1 MTESGVQDGRGL
13 RSRVVHGALLL
24 GCQRALNIAVAALG
38 GIVLAR
44 LFLPEL
50 FGTFAFILFV
60 ASLGILAGDL
70 GLGTALIQ
78 RERIE
83 PAASLEAAFLLQLGI
98 AALVAGLM
106 VIAAPLCVRSFG
118 LAPEG
123 VDPLRVLA
131 ILVPLAALRM
141 PPLVMLERGLRYGP
155 IVLADTLDT
164 LVFHA
169 VAIGAGLAGMGLWS
183 FVLGMIA
190 GKVVAAM
197 LLWRAAAWRPS
208 WVWNGAAV
216 KGLMKE
222 GLPLQGTAA
231 LVTAREGALPVL
243 VVLAGGAAAVGALNL
258 AMSLSSFPLQVV
270 ISAGRVLRPAL
281 SRIRHDAAAFA
292 AATERAMNGIAVML
306 CPLLLMMAVGAD
318 PIVRYVYGTAWLPA
332 VPALRWLSAGALMG
346 GLTTVLVY
354 ALHGLGRSDV
364 VMRFNVLWTALLWG
378 LAVVCIHQWGPIGF
392 AMAHV
397 CMAASGALV
406 YVAVRRTV
414 PIRVVAQVGQPLL
427 AGGVAAG
434 LFGLLAQE
442 LVAGPVSL
450 MLAAG
455 AALLVYGL
463 ALWMLC
469 GTAWRNELMA
479 DWGRL
484 WSRDVAVGEQAKGL
498 GLGEPRT

>member
-1 MTESGVQDGRGL
+1 MTESGAQEGRGL
-13 RSRVVHGALLL
+13 RSRVIHGALLL

-50 FGTFAFILFV
+50 FGTFAFLLFV

-78 RERIE
+78 RPRLDS
-83 PAASLEAAFLLQLGI
+83 PAPLDAAFTLQLG
-98 AALVAGLM
+98 VAVVVSGLM

-123 VDPLRVLA
+123 VDPLRALT
-131 ILVPLAALRM
+131 ILVFLAALRM
-141 PPLVMLERGLRYGP
+141 PSVVLLERNLRYGP
-155 IVLADTLDT
+155 IVLADTADT

-190 GKVVAAM
+190 GKVVAAT

-208 WVWNGAAV
+208 WEWNGAAV
-216 KGLMKE
+216 KMLVKE

-243 VVLAGGAAAVGALNL
+243 VVLAGGVAAVGVLNL
-258 AMSLSSFPLQVV
+258 AMSLCSFPLQVV
-270 ISAGRVLRPAL
+270 VSAGRVLRPAL
-281 SRIRHDAAAFA
+281 SRVRHDAAAFA
-292 AATERAMNGIAVML
+292 AATERAMNGIAVIL
-306 CPLLLMMAVGAD
+306 CPLLLMMTVGAD

-354 ALHGLGRSDV
+354 ALHGLGRSEV

-378 LAVVCIHQWGPIGF
+378 LALVCINQWGPVGF
-392 AMAHV
+392 AIAHA
-397 CMAASGALV
+397 CMAASGALT
-406 YVAVRRTV
+406 YLALRRMV
-414 PIRVVAQVGQPLL
+414 SVRVVSQVGHPLL
-427 AGGVAAG
+427 AGGIAAA
-434 LFGLLAQE
+434 LFGV
-442 LVAGPVSL
+442 LVQAFVTGPVSL
-450 MLAAG
+450 GLAAG

-463 ALWMLC
+463 ALWLL
-469 GTAWRNELMA
+469 GGAAWRNELMA
-479 DWGRL
+479 DWSRL
-484 WSRDVAVGEQAKGL
+484 WSRDVAIGEQAKG
-498 GLGEPRT
+498 

>member
-1 MTESGVQDGRGL
+1 MTEGGVQEGQGL
-13 RSRVVHGALLL
+13 RSRVMHGALLL

-70 GLGTALIQ
+70 GLGSALIQ
-78 RERIE
+78 RERFE
-83 PAASLEAAFLLQLGI
+83 STTALGAAFTLQVW
-98 AALVAGLM
+98 VAVVVGGLM
-106 VIAAPLCVRSFG
+106 VITAPWCAHSFG

-123 VDPLRVLA
+123 VNPLRALA
-131 ILVPLAALRM
+131 ILVLLAALRM
-141 PPLVMLERGLRYGP
+141 PPSVVLERGLRYGP

-169 VAIGAGLAGMGLWS
+169 VAIAGGLGGAGLWS

-190 GKVVAAM
+190 GKAVAAT
-197 LLWRAAAWRPS
+197 LLWRAAAWRPT
-208 WVWNGAAV
+208 WAWNSAAAKMLV
-216 KGLMKE
+216 KE

-270 ISAGRVLRPAL
+270 VSAGRVLRPAL

-292 AATERAMNGIAVML
+292 AATERAMNGIAVVL
-306 CPLLLMMAVGAD
+306 CPLLLMMVVGAD
-318 PIVRYVYGTAWLPA
+318 PIIRYVYGTAWLPA
-332 VPALRWLSAGALMG
+332 VPALRWLSAGALVG
-346 GLTTVLVY
+346 GLSTVLVY
-354 ALHGLGRSDV
+354 ALHGLGRSET
-364 VMRFNVLWTALLWG
+364 VMRFNVLWTVLLWG
-378 LAVVCIHQWGPIGF
+378 LALVCIDQWGPIGF
-392 AMAHV
+392 AIAHV
-397 CMAASGALV
+397 CMAASGALT

-414 PIRVVAQVGQPLL
+414 PIRVLSHIAHPML

-434 LFGLLAQE
+434 LFGVLTQE
-442 LVAGPVSL
+442 MVAGPVSL

-463 ALWMLC
+463 TLWLLC

-479 DWGRL
+479 DWSRL
-484 WSRDVAVGEQAKGL
+484 WSREVAVGEQVKG
-498 GLGEPRT
+498 